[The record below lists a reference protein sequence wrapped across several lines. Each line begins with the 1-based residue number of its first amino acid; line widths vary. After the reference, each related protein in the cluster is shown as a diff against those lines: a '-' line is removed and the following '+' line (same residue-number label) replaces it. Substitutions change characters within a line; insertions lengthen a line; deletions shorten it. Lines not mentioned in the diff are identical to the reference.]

1 MKTQIQIQRCGFG
14 SKDERPAVGLVFVA
28 LLLALFL
35 ETCLLSPSPSPRL
48 CRPRNG
54 LTGWWWWWLAAMRL
68 SKTYP
73 NNNRGINNVCVRR
86 RWLFLPDRL
95 WGIAAVEM
103 IGSMGIRLCIWSPL
117 QGLNTIDNWDQ
128 VHSQES
134 RWPEIANLGVS
145 YWLIGAAFVPL
156 WSVLSFGF
164 WVTGLGITRIDLCIH
179 IKLFEIFWLQA
190 KCSWWIAYLMGRVW
204 KILIT

>member
-95 WGIAAVEM
+95 RGIATVEM

-128 VHSQES
+128 VHSQEW

-145 YWLIGAAFVPL
+145 YWLIGRIR
-156 WSVLSFGF
+156 SFM
-164 WVTGLGITRIDLCIH
+164 
-179 IKLFEIFWLQA
+179 
-190 KCSWWIAYLMGRVW
+190 KCSFIWFLGHRFGDHENRSLYSYRVVRNF
-204 KILIT
+204 LTSG